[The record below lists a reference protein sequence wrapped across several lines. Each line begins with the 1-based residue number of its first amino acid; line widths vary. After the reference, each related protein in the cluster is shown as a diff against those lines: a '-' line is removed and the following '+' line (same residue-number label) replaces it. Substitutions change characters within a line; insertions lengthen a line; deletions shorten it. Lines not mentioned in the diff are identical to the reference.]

1 MNVIF
6 QVDKPKKPMKAF
18 GSWKE
23 ATLPAMKKQHPTL
36 SKGEL
41 AKEMAEIWKNFPPER
56 HVNIITNKNIHLT

>member
-1 MNVIF
+1 
-6 QVDKPKKPMKAF
+6 MKAF

-56 HVNIITNKNIHLT
+56 HVNIITNKIYI